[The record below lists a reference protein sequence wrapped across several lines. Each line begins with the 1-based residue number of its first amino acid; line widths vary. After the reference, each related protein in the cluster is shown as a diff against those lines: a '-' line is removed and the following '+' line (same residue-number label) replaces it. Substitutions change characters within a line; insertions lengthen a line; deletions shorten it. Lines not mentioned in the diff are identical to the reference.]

1 MSDNRMKDRVK
12 VLLNGTS
19 SESETSEHALVSPP
33 QQPAH
38 PNQALQVLTLA
49 QRTAEEHVARAHHQ
63 ADKIRTDALAAAE
76 QIARDAQVHAHNV
89 RREADKVLTDARAAS
104 EQVARDSHTRT
115 EEARRTADKIVAEAR
130 AQCEQSG
137 AEARASSEHLN
148 QQARQRYD
156 DVVGSL
162 GTKREALQ
170 NQIEALEHFDR
181 EYRSRLTAFMQHQLR
196 ALWVD
201 QPQVNLDLPEQA
213 LLPEVAGQAHGNPQN
228 PQNPQNVHQ
237 AQQGIVDER
246 MLEAPAAGPR
256 HGAEEAEDSV
266 PAQRQSPEE
275 DENDDEEEFTER

>member
-104 EQVARDSHTRT
+104 EQVARDSHART
-115 EEARRTADKIVAEAR
+115 EDARRTADKIVAEAR
-130 AQCEQSG
+130 AQAEQIV
-137 AEARASSEHLN
+137 AEARANSEHLN
-148 QQARQRYD
+148 HQARQRYD

-181 EYRSRLTAFMQHQLR
+181 EYRARLTAFMQNQLR

-201 QPQVNLDLPEQA
+201 KPQVDAELPEQP
-213 LLPEVAGQAHGNPQN
+213 LLPEVVQQGNH
-228 PQNPQNVHQ
+228 HQ
-237 AQQGIVDER
+237 AQQADADEHAP
-246 MLEAPAAGPR
+246 EALTAGPR
-256 HGAEEAEDSV
+256 HGADEAEDAV

-275 DENDDEEEFTER
+275 EEHDDEEELTER

>member
-12 VLLNGTS
+12 VLLNGT

-104 EQVARDSHTRT
+104 EQVARDSHART

-130 AQCEQSG
+130 AQCEQIV

-201 QPQVNLDLPEQA
+201 QPQMNLDLPDQA
-213 LLPEVAGQAHGNPQN
+213 LVPEVAIHPNAQN
-228 PQNPQNVHQ
+228 MHQ
-237 AQQGIVDER
+237 AQPTVVDER
-246 MLEAPAAGPR
+246 APEALAAGPR
-256 HGAEEAEDSV
+256 HGAEEADDSV

-275 DENDDEEEFTER
+275 DENDDEEELTDR

>member
-1 MSDNRMKDRVK
+1 VSDNRMKDRVK

-19 SESETSEHALVSPP
+19 SDSETSEHALVSPP

-104 EQVARDSHTRT
+104 EQVARDSHSRT
-115 EEARRTADKIVAEAR
+115 EEARRTAEKIVGEARANSEQIVAEAR
-130 AQCEQSG
+130 AG
-137 AEARASSEHLN
+137 SEHLN
-148 QQARQRYD
+148 LQARQRYD

-170 NQIEALEHFDR
+170 NQIEALEAFDR
-181 EYRSRLTAFMQHQLR
+181 EYRSRLTTFMQGQLR
-196 ALWVD
+196 ALWVE
-201 QPQVNLDLPEQA
+201 QPQLNVDLPEQA
-213 LLPEVAGQAHGNPQN
+213 MVPEPAGFGNGP
-228 PQNPQNVHQ
+228 Q
-237 AQQGIVDER
+237 AQAAVVDER
-246 MLEAPAAGPR
+246 GPEALVSGPR
-256 HGAEEAEDSV
+256 HGAGEAEDAV
-266 PAQRQSPEE
+266 PAQRQSPEA
-275 DENDDEEEFTER
+275 DENDDEQEELTER

>member
-1 MSDNRMKDRVK
+1 VSDNRMKDRVK
-12 VLLNGTS
+12 VLLNGTT
-19 SESETSEHALVSPP
+19 SEGETSEHALVSPP
-33 QQPAH
+33 QQQQPAH

-104 EQVARDSHTRT
+104 EQVARDSHART
-115 EEARRTADKIVAEAR
+115 EDARRTADKIVAEAR
-130 AQCEQSG
+130 AQCEQIV

-201 QPQVNLDLPEQA
+201 QPQMNIELPDQA
-213 LLPEVAGQAHGNPQN
+213 LLPETATHMNA
-228 PQNPQNVHQ
+228 HQ
-237 AQQGIVDER
+237 AQMQQPQQAIVDER
-246 MLEAPAAGPR
+246 APEAQVGGPR
-256 HGAEEAEDSV
+256 HGAEESEDAV

-275 DENDDEEEFTER
+275 DENDEQEELTER

>member
-1 MSDNRMKDRVK
+1 VSDNRMKDRVK

-104 EQVARDSHTRT
+104 EQVARDSHART
-115 EEARRTADKIVAEAR
+115 EDARRTADKIVAEAR
-130 AQCEQSG
+130 AQCEQIV

-201 QPQVNLDLPEQA
+201 QPQMNVDLPDQP
-213 LLPEVAGQAHGNPQN
+213 LLPEAPPQAD
-228 PQNPQNVHQ
+228 VHQ
-237 AQQGIVDER
+237 AQQMQQPVVDER
-246 MLEAPAAGPR
+246 APEPQAGGPR
-256 HGAEEAEDSV
+256 HGAEEAEDAV

-275 DENDDEEEFTER
+275 DENDDQEELTER